1 MGSQIRLPVTPR
13 QVCGSHCG
21 VKQGCPLSPNLFG
34 LFLDEL
40 EELMRNVTGADAP
53 SLAEVAIPILLY
65 ADDLVIISKTH
76 VGLQKLMDRLETFS
90 QERGL
95 TVNITKTKVVVFG
108 SRTCL
113 KKPITLNEMPI
124 EQVESFKYLGL
135 EFHQNCSFKLATDKL
150 LASARRA
157 TFYVHSRCS
166 ALRITDPRL
175 KCQLFD
181 VLVYPMLSYGCEAIS
196 AEEWKC

>member
-1 MGSQIRLPVTPR
+1 MS
-13 QVCGSHCG
+13 
-21 VKQGCPLSPNLFG
+21 K
-34 LFLDEL
+34 
-40 EELMRNVTGADAP
+40 
-53 SLAEVAIPILLY
+53 IL
-65 ADDLVIISKTH
+65 I
-76 VGLQKLMDRLETFS
+76 TF
-90 QERGL
+90 
-95 TVNITKTKVVVFG
+95 
-108 SRTCL
+108 
-113 KKPITLNEMPI
+113 NEMPV

-181 VLVYPMLSYGCEAIS
+181 ALVYPMLSYGCEIWSPYPSHGEDLERWHRQFMRQIFGLPSHCHSCMLYGELGRMPLGHRWHNCKQTLRLQADIEILKPLAGCRKIRS
-196 AEEWKC
+196 FVGPLLLGAQND